1 MSGLQDRRQARAA
14 AELVA
19 ADDRFNAWQRANKDL
34 ADEFRAAR
42 VIAAELRTA
51 ALLGSSPEY
60 DDLQRRRAAD
70 EIRAAIAH
78 ALALSV
84 APDAILEIARD
95 AVAREAA

>member
-1 MSGLQDRRQARAA
+1 MSDLQDRRQARVA

-19 ADDRFNAWQRANKDL
+19 ADDRFNAWQRANKEL
-34 ADEFRAAR
+34 ADEFRAAKLA
-42 VIAAELRTA
+42 AAEARA
-51 ALLGSSPEY
+51 ADPPGSSPEY

-84 APDAILEIARD
+84 APDEILEIVHA
-95 AVAREAA
+95 AVAKEAA